1 MTLLEIKNLVLPEE
15 RAWLDAFLKNG
26 FVDSFRFE

>member
-1 MTLLEIKNLVLPEE
+1 MTLLEIKKHLVLPEE

-26 FVDSFRFE
+26 FVDTF